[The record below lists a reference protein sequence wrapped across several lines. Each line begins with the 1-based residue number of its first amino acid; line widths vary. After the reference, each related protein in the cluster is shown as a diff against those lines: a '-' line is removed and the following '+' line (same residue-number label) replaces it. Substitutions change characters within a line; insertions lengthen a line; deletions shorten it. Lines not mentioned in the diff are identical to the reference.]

1 MNYFTYVAPS
11 LRYSSV
17 LLTEGCLEQYSL
29 NTILFQDDLT
39 SIESYTVGGSD
50 RFSWNGDD

>member
-1 MNYFTYVAPS
+1 MNDFTYVAPA

-29 NTILFQDDLT
+29 NTIVFLNDT
-39 SIESYTVGGSD
+39 SIETYTVGAGD
-50 RFSWNGDD
+50 RFSWNGDE